1 MKKLKVR
8 SRTSEVDAISD
19 RIVLL
24 YKQKDYA
31 DAYLSNIMQSIE
43 SLSAQ
48 ITTAIKRSK
57 TLSELEDLDAIRDD
71 HTRALS
77 RIIEGYA
84 NFPEGEFKQIGI
96 QLKTIFSKYSLS
108 IVNVTY
114 DSQSAYTESLLEDLS
129 KISTETAKLA
139 GITETIMQLTA
150 ANQDFVNKR
159 VEYQKETAAQSKEIN
174 ASEVKLQLINAIN
187 ELGTYLEPMSKANPS
202 MYAEFADA
210 LEKMIDDQ
218 NKVLAIRKTRN
229 ENKKL
234 ED

>member
-1 MKKLKVR
+1 MRKLQLR

-174 ASEVKLQLINAIN
+174 ASEVKLQL
-187 ELGTYLEPMSKANPS
+187 
-202 MYAEFADA
+202 
-210 LEKMIDDQ
+210 
-218 NKVLAIRKTRN
+218 
-229 ENKKL
+229 
-234 ED
+234 